1 MPFHVRF
8 RAALKRKM
16 HVFESIPSVD
26 AAAAVSPYLVRYP
39 SPSARRI
46 SVMPPVL
53 PSSSTSFSNSLF
65 SIQRFAPSLA
75 RYKDV
80 SFARSSLSVLLS
92 ALPSFSWIF
101 PFFFF
106 TPYPSLTSSSLD
118 RSVYLF
124 SLFILSSEARL
135 TVYGNCCTVWS
146 GSYKAPAA
154 RLLSDGRAWR
164 VGGRARCYFNRES
177 GKEIWHLDKKNWTT
191 DDEYWRSWTHTKTVR
206 RTDEF
211 TYCVCL

>member
-75 RYKDV
+75 RYKDA

-106 TPYPSLTSSSLD
+106 FFNPLSIPYVFFPRPIRLSI
-118 RSVYLF
+118 F
-124 SLFILSSEARL
+124 SFYFIQRSEADGVRELLYRL
-135 TVYGNCCTVWS
+135 VRILQGTSCSALERRKSVKSWWS
-146 GSYKAPAA
+146 GSM
-154 RLLSDGRAWR
+154 L
-164 VGGRARCYFNRES
+164 FQ
-177 GKEIWHLDKKNWTT
+177 
-191 DDEYWRSWTHTKTVR
+191 
-206 RTDEF
+206 
-211 TYCVCL
+211 

>member
-75 RYKDV
+75 RSIQGCFFCTFISLGPFV
-80 SFARSSLSVLLS
+80 SSAVLFLDLSFLFFYPLSIPYVFFPRPIRLSIFSFYFIQRSEADGVRELLYRLVRILQGTSCS
-92 ALPSFSWIF
+92 ALERRKSVKSW
-101 PFFFF
+101 
-106 TPYPSLTSSSLD
+106 
-118 RSVYLF
+118 
-124 SLFILSSEARL
+124 
-135 TVYGNCCTVWS
+135 WS
-146 GSYKAPAA
+146 GSM
-154 RLLSDGRAWR
+154 L
-164 VGGRARCYFNRES
+164 FQ
-177 GKEIWHLDKKNWTT
+177 
-191 DDEYWRSWTHTKTVR
+191 
-206 RTDEF
+206 
-211 TYCVCL
+211 

>member
-46 SVMPPVL
+46 AVMPPVL

-75 RYKDV
+75 RYKDA

-106 TPYPSLTSSSLD
+106 YPLSIPYVFFPRPIRLSI
-118 RSVYLF
+118 F
-124 SLFILSSEARL
+124 SFYFIQRSEADGVRELLYRL
-135 TVYGNCCTVWS
+135 VRILQGTSCSALERRKSVKSWWS
-146 GSYKAPAA
+146 GSM
-154 RLLSDGRAWR
+154 L
-164 VGGRARCYFNRES
+164 FQ
-177 GKEIWHLDKKNWTT
+177 
-191 DDEYWRSWTHTKTVR
+191 
-206 RTDEF
+206 
-211 TYCVCL
+211 